1 MQTRLAI
8 VLALLFS
15 VPLLVACDLLDDPC
29 PEGYW
34 RPMAMEACVP
44 VPSIDAGSDAGTDA
58 GVDAA
63 IDAGDGDAGDGD
75 ASMDAATGDAG
86 PLDAAAGDAAI
97 DGSASD
103 ASDDGG

>member
-8 VLALLFS
+8 VLALLFF
-15 VPLLVACDLLDDPC
+15 VPLLAACDLLDDPC

-34 RPMAMEACVP
+34 RPVAMEACVP
-44 VPSIDAGSDAGTDA
+44 VPSVDAGSDAGSDA

-63 IDAGDGDAGDGD
+63 TDAGGAD
-75 ASMDAATGDAG
+75 ASLDAAVDAAT
-86 PLDAAAGDAAI
+86 DAAA
-97 DGSASD
+97 SRD